1 MTPSTR
7 AGNDRDDNDQP
18 LVRGAA
24 PVRDPAVGTDQP
36 QAVGDESPIIGSPV
50 TDAGRQH
57 ARWLAFGSDLDGA
70 DPDAVVSRIEYEAE
84 RHTLQVL
91 VDDAVIDAEEAQY
104 RLYQLAR
111 ERMGADEA
119 RRLTDGVF
127 AG

>member
-1 MTPSTR
+1 M
-7 AGNDRDDNDQP
+7 
-18 LVRGAA
+18 
-24 PVRDPAVGTDQP
+24 
-36 QAVGDESPIIGSPV
+36 
-50 TDAGRQH
+50 
-57 ARWLAFGSDLDGA
+57 
-70 DPDAVVSRIEYEAE
+70 VSRIEYEAE